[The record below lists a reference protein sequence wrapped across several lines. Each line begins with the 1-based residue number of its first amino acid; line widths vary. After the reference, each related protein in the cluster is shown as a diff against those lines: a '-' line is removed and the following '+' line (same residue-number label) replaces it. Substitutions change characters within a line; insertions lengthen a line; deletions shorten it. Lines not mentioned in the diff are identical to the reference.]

1 MQFNEHLQ
9 KYWPSV
15 SDQGLEEM
23 SNRFTQALQI
33 MTDDTRNLMTN
44 VEEIAR
50 DDIVENGGSYRD
62 FERRLDFE
70 YRLINFQYMSGLAVS
85 LDMLYDDLGGK
96 INPDF
101 LNIMIVTCFKDWC
114 DAIKTT
120 KMFKSQG
127 VKDIV
132 SILSDLSNDMN
143 KQLTVATK
151 KAYHQAV
158 DDSDTDDFDDDDGF
172 DDDFDDDDYDDDDEG
187 VDGEDN
193 DLLNYKGPFNGD
205 N

>member
-1 MQFNEHLQ
+1 MQFNQHLQ

-70 YRLINFQYMSGLAVS
+70 YRLINLQYMSGLAVS

-101 LNIMIVTCFKDWC
+101 LNIMVVTCFKDWC
-114 DAIKTT
+114 DALKTT
-120 KMFKSQG
+120 KMYENSQS
-127 VKDIV
+127 VQDII
-132 SILSDLSNDMN
+132 SILSDLSSEMSQ
-143 KQLTVATK
+143 KLSAATR
-151 KAYHQAV
+151 KAYHQSV
-158 DDSDTDDFDDDDGF
+158 DDSDADDF
-172 DDDFDDDDYDDDDEG
+172 DDDFDDDDGYDDDEG

-193 DLLNYKGPFNGD
+193 DFLNGPFNGD